1 MHDEF
6 NGQCLCCKNPWNQNS
21 MPTASTSGSDG
32 DSMELAADTYMM
44 CKPCLQDNKGFDGI
58 DPANFDHSQSLKEN
72 FYLWSNGGW
81 KDNNPIPKEYPSWN
95 TFLVLRDLNLDRLK
109 VILDDLGKAAS
120 SSAATA
126 ADDEVKL
133 ADFYNSYMDE
143 GALETTG
150 IEPLLEA
157 IKLSQS
163 VNTNVSSGSTS
174 ALTEVVAT
182 LHAQYGISV
191 FFDIHSS
198 PDKTNAE
205 HSMCNLY
212 QSGLGMPDK
221 DYYLDKGKAD
231 KREKYLAYITLLFT
245 LIGERGV
252 TSYSDPVVCASA
264 AKAVL
269 ALETSLAQAHLS
281 RTDRRDPN
289 RTWNKMDIEN
299 LDKLSKVHSVAWDS
313 YLTRGTDPSVT
324 FDWRRYFELVGKA
337 PCELG
342 AINVGTMGA
351 VTGFHHLLHN
361 RTQVSHYLVF
371 HCVNSFSCHLS
382 AAFGTAHFN
391 FHEKEMSGTAEQKPR
406 WKRALSTLEYAL
418 GDALGQLY
426 VKKHFPSD
434 AKSNA
439 LKIVESVRDALRE
452 RLHEVQWMSAET
464 RVEALKKMEKFK
476 VKIGFPHQ
484 WLDYSSLAITRG
496 EHFSNILAA
505 RRFQHNLELSRMNAP
520 TDKERWFMTP
530 QTVNA
535 YYHPS
540 LNEIVFPAAI
550 LQPPF
555 FDPKADAAVQYGSLG
570 AVVGHEMTHGFDDQ
584 GRKYD
589 SLGNL
594 RDWWAKGD
602 GEEYEKRAAKMI
614 GQAEKFEVYG
624 NKLNGKLTCG
634 ENIADLGGVKLSLRA
649 LKKHLET
656 ETATKSV
663 TDQPLINGFTPYQR
677 LFLAW
682 SQAWRENVKKERA
695 IQLVTLDPH
704 GPNEL
709 RCNGTLSNVEEF
721 LEVFG
726 IKEGSAMY
734 RAVEERVDIW

>member
-1 MHDEF
+1 MMHDDF
-6 NGQCLCCKNPWNQNS
+6 TGQCLCCKNPWNQNN
-21 MPTASTSGSDG
+21 MPTSATSGSDSG
-32 DSMELAADTYMM
+32 DSLEVSGGYML
-44 CKPCLQDNKGFDGI
+44 CTPCLQDNKGFDGI
-58 DPANFDHSQSLKEN
+58 DPANFDHTQSPKEN

-81 KDNNPIPKEYPSWN
+81 KDQNPIPKEYPSWN

-109 VILDDLGKAAS
+109 VILDDLGKADG
-120 SSAATA
+120 SAPTVE
-126 ADDEVKL
+126 DEVKL
-133 ADFYNSYMDE
+133 ADFYTTYMDE
-143 GALETTG
+143 DALEAVG
-150 IEPLLEA
+150 IQPLTEMISLC
-157 IKLSQS
+157 QS
-163 VNTNVSSGSTS
+163 VTTNVDTS
-174 ALTEVVAT
+174 LTEVVAT
-182 LHAQYGISV
+182 LHSKYGVSV

-198 PDKTNAE
+198 PDKTNSE

-221 DYYLDKGKAD
+221 DYYIEKDKAD
-231 KREKYLAYITLLFT
+231 KREKYLEYISLLFA
-245 LIGERGV
+245 LLGERGV
-252 TSYSDPVVCASA
+252 VAYSDPAVCASA
-264 AKAVL
+264 ARAVL
-269 ALETSLAQAHLS
+269 ALETSLAQIHLS

-289 RTWNKMDIEN
+289 RTWNKMDVDN
-299 LDKLSKVHSVAWDS
+299 LIRLSKNHEVTWDK
-313 YLTRGTDPSVT
+313 YLTKGVGATGS
-324 FDWRRYFELVGKA
+324 FDWHKYFNLVGKA
-337 PCELG
+337 PGILG
-342 AINVGTMGA
+342 DINVATIDA
-351 VTGFHHLLHN
+351 ISGFYHLLDN
-361 RTQVSHYLVF
+361 STQVSHYLVF
-371 HCVNSFSCHLS
+371 QCVNSFCTHLS

-406 WKRALSTLEYAL
+406 WKKALSCLEGAL

-426 VKKHFPSD
+426 VVKHFPSD
-434 AKSNA
+434 AKARA

-452 RLHEVQWMSAET
+452 RLEEVDWMSAET

-476 VKIGFPHQ
+476 VKIGFPDQ
-484 WLDYSSLAITRG
+484 WLDYSDLPVMRG
-496 EHFSNILAA
+496 EHFANVLSS
-505 RRFQHNLELSRMNAP
+505 RQYQHALELSRMNAP
-520 TDKERWFMTP
+520 TDKGRWFMTP

-550 LQPPF
+550 LQAPF
-555 FDPKADAAVQYGSLG
+555 FDPNADAAVQYGSLG

-594 RDWWAKGD
+594 RDWWAEGD
-602 GEEYEKRAAKMI
+602 GPEYERRAAVMI
-614 GQAEKFEVYG
+614 RQAEQFEVHG

-649 LKKHLET
+649 LKKYLET
-656 ETATKSV
+656 ETPSKSV
-663 TDQPLINGFTPYQR
+663 ANQPLINGFTPYQR

-709 RCNGTLSNVEEF
+709 RCNGTLSNVQEF
-721 LEVFG
+721 FEAFN

-734 RAVEERVDIW
+734 KAVEDRVDIW